1 MLSINEATKDN
12 CYGKCTNCNNTE
24 LPNIKDCKKIDI
36 GYSYAYKTDC
46 AGDRYI
52 KAEEVKYL
60 LECER
65 SKAIDDFAEK
75 LKSECRGHCV
85 DCDPYFG
92 GITDSI
98 LYEDDIEEI
107 AEQLKAGVG
116 NGT

>member
-1 MLSINEATKDN
+1 MLSVNEATKDN

-24 LPNIKDCKKIDI
+24 LPNIKDCKEIDV

-65 SKAIDDFAEK
+65 NKAIDDFVNGCEK
-75 LKSECRGHCV
+75 QFVTMYGQRYIDMRNIK
-85 DCDPYFG
+85 
-92 GITDSI
+92 
-98 LYEDDIEEI
+98 EI
-107 AEQLKAGVG
+107 AEQLKAGG
-116 NGT
+116 SNGT

>member
-65 SKAIDDFAEK
+65 NKAIDDFVNGCEK
-75 LKSECRGHCV
+75 QFVTMYGQRYIDMRNIK
-85 DCDPYFG
+85 
-92 GITDSI
+92 
-98 LYEDDIEEI
+98 EI
-107 AEQLKAGVG
+107 AERLKAGG
-116 NGT
+116 SNGT

>member
-1 MLSINEATKDN
+1 MLNINEATKDN

-65 SKAIDDFAEK
+65 NKAIDDFVNGCEKQFVTMYGQRYIDMRNIKETAE
-75 LKSECRGHCV
+75 R
-85 DCDPYFG
+85 
-92 GITDSI
+92 
-98 LYEDDIEEI
+98 
-107 AEQLKAGVG
+107 LKAGG
-116 NGT
+116 RNGT

>member
-1 MLSINEATKDN
+1 MLNINEATKDN
-12 CYGKCTNCNNTE
+12 CYGKCTNCNNAE

-65 SKAIDDFAEK
+65 NKAIDDFVNGCEK
-75 LKSECRGHCV
+75 QFVTMYGQRYIDMRNIK
-85 DCDPYFG
+85 
-92 GITDSI
+92 
-98 LYEDDIEEI
+98 EI
-107 AEQLKAGVG
+107 AEQLKAGDN